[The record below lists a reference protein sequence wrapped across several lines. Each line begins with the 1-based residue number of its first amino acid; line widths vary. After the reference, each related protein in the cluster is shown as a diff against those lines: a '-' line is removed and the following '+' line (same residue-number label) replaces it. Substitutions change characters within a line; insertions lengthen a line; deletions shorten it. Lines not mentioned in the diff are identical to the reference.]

1 MPTPLAQ
8 ALSDEAAI
16 IADELFTGLHTA
28 QTPHYQG
35 AAEGLLRRRCRALV
49 EAFVDSCDGEPE
61 AFLAH
66 VRKVTRERIAEGYYL
81 VEIQRALSALEAA
94 AWRVVVNRSN
104 INGLVK
110 HLGIVTSVIG
120 SAKDELARAYLDDAA
135 SVRERLRLLSQG
147 TDAHIEVDESE
158 ARVARG

>member
-8 ALSDEAAI
+8 ALRDEAAT
-16 IADELFTGLHTA
+16 IADELFTGLQTA

-35 AAEGLLRRRCRALV
+35 AGEAVLRRRCRALV
-49 EAFVDSCDGEPE
+49 EAFVDSCDGEPD
-61 AFLAH
+61 AFSAH

-81 VEIQRALSALEAA
+81 VEMQRALSALEAA
-94 AWRVVVNRSN
+94 AWRVVVDRSN
-104 INGLVK
+104 VNDLVK

-120 SAKDELARAYLDDAA
+120 RAKDELARAYLDDAA
-135 SVRERLRLLSQG
+135 CVREQLRLLSQG

-158 ARVARG
+158 PTVARG